1 MSDSLSK
8 GEKWDKKAKQT
19 LLSCFKM
26 ELILTFFSSVLWD
39 NALNGAKLASFRELN
54 TYGLRN

>member
-39 NALNGAKLASFRELN
+39 NALNGAKPSFFSRA
-54 TYGLRN
+54 